1 MAEQQTDPYKQKFR
15 PEDAALEKEV
25 DAALGGMSM
34 DDLYGFDKPVPAVPQ
49 PGGDAPAVAGGDG
62 PRPTPP
68 PGSGMHHRGMRRG
81 RVTQVTKDDVFIDFG
96 GKSQGVAPMQHFQT
110 EPKVGDE
117 MDFVVDRYDEREGL
131 LLLMPKGAA
140 SANVSWETLEI
151 GQLVEG
157 NVTGMNKGGLELDV
171 KGMRAFMPAGQ
182 VDLYFQKD
190 ISTFIGQKMK
200 AEVTQFDARAKNLVL
215 SRRNLLEREKEEARQ
230 KLMAEL
236 EEGQTRRGTVRSV
249 MDFGA
254 FVDIGG
260 ADGLLHV
267 SEMSWKRGQKPS
279 DFVKEG
285 DIVEVKIIKLDKA
298 SGKMSL
304 SLKQA
309 MSDPWSG
316 VETRYGV
323 GTTLTGR
330 ITKVEPFG
338 AFVEVEEGLEGL
350 LPVSEMSWQRIRH
363 PSDVVKVGDTVKL
376 VVLSIDPAARRMS
389 FSLKQAGP
397 DPWSTVKDRFA
408 QDMVV
413 SGKVTRVVDF
423 GAFVELEPGL
433 EGLVHI
439 SELANSRVRAAGDV
453 VKPGQ
458 DVQVR
463 VLEIDKDARRV
474 SLSLRRATEP
484 QGAATGGATAGVGAS
499 APAVPAAPAKKKKRP
514 ELRGGL
520 DF

>member
-1 MAEQQTDPYKQKFR
+1 MAEQQTDPFKEKFR
-15 PEDAALEKEV
+15 PDDSALDQEI

-34 DDLYGFDKPVPAVPQ
+34 EELYDYDKPDLAAAHRGAVAAAGTEQPSGPTPGYVPQ
-49 PGGDAPAVAGGDG
+49 
-62 PRPTPP
+62 
-68 PGSGMHHRGMRRG
+68 RGHRRG
-81 RVTQVTKDDVFIDFG
+81 RVMSITKDDVFIDFG
-96 GKSQGVAPMQHFQT
+96 GKSQGIAPLAQFET

-131 LLLMPKGAA
+131 LILHPKGAA
-140 SANVSWETLEI
+140 AANVTWETLET
-151 GQLVEG
+151 GQVVEG
-157 NVTGMNKGGLELDV
+157 TVTGMNKGGLELDV

-200 AEVTQFDARAKNLVL
+200 AEVTQFDPRAKNLVV
-215 SRRNLLEREKEEARQ
+215 SRRNILEREKEEARQ
-230 KLMAEL
+230 KLMEEL
-236 EEGQTRRGTVRSV
+236 AEGQTRRGTVRNV

-254 FVDIGG
+254 FVDLGG

-279 DFVKEG
+279 DFVKVG
-285 DIVEVKIIKLDKA
+285 DIVDVKIIKLDKA
-298 SGKMSL
+298 TGKLSL

-309 MSDPWSG
+309 MADPWTG
-316 VETRYGV
+316 AETRYAV

-330 ITKVEPFG
+330 VTKVEPFG
-338 AFVEVEEGLEGL
+338 AFVEAEEGLEGL

-363 PSDVVKVGDTVKL
+363 PSDVVKVGDTIKL
-376 VVLSIDPAARRMS
+376 VVISLDPAQRRMS

-397 DPWSTVKDRFA
+397 DPWATVKERYA

-433 EGLVHI
+433 EGLIHI
-439 SELANSRVRAAGDV
+439 SELANTRVRTAGDV
-453 VKPGQ
+453 VKQGQ
-458 DVQVR
+458 DVKVR
-463 VLEIDKDARRV
+463 VLEVDKDARRV
-474 SLSLRRATEP
+474 SLSLKRAAESV
-484 QGAATGGATAGVGAS
+484 GAAATGTTGSPA
-499 APAVPAAPAKKKKRP
+499 APPPAPAKKKKRP

-520 DF
+520 EW

>member
-1 MAEQQTDPYKQKFR
+1 
-15 PEDAALEKEV
+15 L
-25 DAALGGMSM
+25 S
-34 DDLYGFDKPVPAVPQ
+34 VPALSAFDNPSPAPPQ
-49 PGGDAPAVAGGDG
+49 GAHVPAVAGGAPQTRG
-62 PRPTPP
+62 PA
-68 PGSGMHHRGMRRG
+68 GNKGIRRG
-81 RVTQVTKDDVFIDFG
+81 RVTQVTKDDVFVDFG
-96 GKSQGVAPMQHFQT
+96 GKSQGVVPMQSFET

-117 MDFVVDRYDEREGL
+117 MEFVVDRYDEREGL
-131 LLLMPKGAA
+131 LLLMPRGAA

-151 GQLVEG
+151 GQVVEG

-190 ISTFIGQKMK
+190 ISTFIGQKLK
-200 AEVTQFDARAKNLVL
+200 AEVTQFDARAKNLIL
-215 SRRNLLEREKEEARQ
+215 SRRNILEREKEEARE

-236 EEGQTRRGTVRSV
+236 EEGQTRRGTVRNV

-279 DFVKEG
+279 DFVKLG
-285 DIVEVKIIKLDKA
+285 DIVDVKIIKLDKA
-298 SGKMSL
+298 TGKMSL

-309 MSDPWSG
+309 MADPWTG

-323 GTTLTGR
+323 GSTLTGR
-330 ITKVEPFG
+330 ITKIEPFG
-338 AFVEVEEGLEGL
+338 VFVEVEEGLEGL

-363 PSDVVKVGDTVKL
+363 PSDVVKVGDTIKL
-376 VVLSIDPAARRMS
+376 VVISVDPAQRRMS

-397 DPWSTVKDRFA
+397 DPWSTVKDRYA
-408 QDMVV
+408 LDTVV
-413 SGKVTRVVDF
+413 GGKVTRVVDF

-433 EGLVHI
+433 EGLIHI
-439 SELANSRVRAAGDV
+439 SELANTRVRAAGDV

-458 DVQVR
+458 EVKVR
-463 VLEIDKDARRV
+463 ILEIDKDARRV

-484 QGAATGGATAGVGAS
+484 APTAAGATGTTTAA
-499 APAVPAAPAKKKKRP
+499 APAAPVKKKKRP